1 MKSIAKYEENVK
13 NGTAYFAFS
22 TNPVPGACNARKR
35 GSYRKS
41 PCFCP
46 CSAPPCR
53 NPQGTRPDAAAA
65 ANMVAAATIFP
76 PQALDRMA
84 WPSCPPK
91 YGGVFFRFCLGCA
104 IASIGRPN
112 LLDMS
117 VPKNTPGTVTA
128 TVPDTNHLRPLR
140 QASGGRADPGGAWP
154 KPGKAAHPRPSWL
167 RKSTGKPCVRGFLRL
182 PAAARTALN
191 RRTGR

>member
-1 MKSIAKYEENVK
+1 
-13 NGTAYFAFS
+13 
-22 TNPVPGACNARKR
+22 
-35 GSYRKS
+35 
-41 PCFCP
+41 
-46 CSAPPCR
+46 
-53 NPQGTRPDAAAA
+53 
-65 ANMVAAATIFP
+65 MVAAATIFP

-117 VPKNTPGTVTA
+117 VPKNTSGTVTA

-167 RKSTGKPCVRGFLRL
+167 RKSAGKPCVRGFLR
-182 PAAARTALN
+182 PSCRRPYGAQPPN
-191 RRTGR
+191 RPVIQSQTRAKKPGVSSVSASGSGVGAGETFGV